1 MQNYRTFVARIEF
14 DFYFSKL
21 TMKKILLL
29 FAVLTLSAGLWAQE
43 TQSVNYIDENGV
55 EQTVDA
61 IVVTNATDPVTWGAV
76 GTTSWYIV
84 IVDDDMPFVQLSQG
98 AVCAGDVRLILA
110 DAACLI
116 ATAANNIYTPG
127 IQVSG
132 EGNSLTIYGQLYQ
145 YGRLETYGGMY
156 AAGIGGRYAKS
167 GDNITINGGTVV
179 AHGGTGAAGIGG
191 GANGSC
197 SNITFNNNVT
207 INSDIV
213 EVGAYGGAGAAG
225 IGGGE
230 NGSCSNITINGGR
243 IIACCG
249 TDSYGA
255 GAAGIGGGKDGSC
268 SNITINGGRITA
280 NGGNKAAGIGGG
292 HQGSGSNI
300 TVVTSHIVKA
310 GDSENPTTEIA
321 VTRTSTTDIANDL
334 AGKRYVEIEQ
344 DPYLD
349 IKAAAV
355 AEIDAAIEGVTD
367 ASIIAIATTAKT
379 NIFFARTIED
389 INSIKTQALADI
401 VIAKS
406 IIEINA
412 AIDETDNDNVK
423 AVATHAATAINAA
436 ETSADVN
443 TIKTFALAAIASARA
458 AYIAGKEETL
468 DEMGTPCEDCPAVEV
483 SKGTTSIRLYNPEK
497 VEFMRTE

>member
-1 MQNYRTFVARIEF
+1 
-14 DFYFSKL
+14 
-21 TMKKILLL
+21 MKKILLL

-132 EGNSLTIYGQLYQ
+132 EGNSLTIYGQFYQ
-145 YGRLETYGGMY
+145 TGRLEAYGGMY

-179 AHGGTGAAGIGG
+179 AHGGAGAAGIGG

-197 SNITFNNNVT
+197 SNITINNNVT

-213 EVGAYGGAGAAG
+213 EVEAYGGAGAAG
-225 IGGGE
+225 IGGGK
-230 NGSCSNITINGGR
+230 GS
-243 IIACCG
+243 
-249 TDSYGA
+249 
-255 GAAGIGGGKDGSC
+255 SC

-280 NGGNKAAGIGGG
+280 NGGNTTAGIGGG

-310 GDSENPTTEIA
+310 GGSENPTTEIA
-321 VTRTSTTDIANDL
+321 VTRTSTTDIASDL

-355 AEIDAAIEGVTD
+355 AEKDAAIEGVTD

-401 VIAKS
+401 VTAKAIA
-406 IIEINA
+406 EINA

-436 ETSADVN
+436 ETFADVN
-443 TIKTFALAAIASARA
+443 TIKAFALGAIASARA
-458 AYIAGKEETL
+458 AYIAGKEETF

-483 SKGTTSIRLYNPEK
+483 SKGTTSIRLYNPDK
-497 VEFMRTE
+497 TSDLLI